1 MRFFYRIPGHIWFLI
16 PALLCFSPSA
26 MARPKP
32 GDPVRIAI
40 AGLNHDHAA
49 FFFGKKS
56 RPGIELVG
64 IYETNP
70 VLIHRYEE
78 RYQLPGNLFYSNL
91 DRMLD
96 AVKPDAVVAFCSTYA
111 HLSVVRA
118 CAPRGIHVMV
128 EKPLSTTLSQAL
140 EMKRL
145 ADRYRI
151 FLLTDF
157 ETAWYPSTEKA
168 FRLVLDSGYV
178 GTIRKVI
185 FHDGHQGP
193 VAIHVSPEFLAWLT
207 DPVKNGGG
215 ALTDFGCYGANLMDY
230 LMQGEKPLS
239 VTAVTRHFQPRV
251 YPRVDDEATILVS
264 YPSAQCLIEASW
276 NWPFGRKDMEI
287 YGDKGY
293 VKTLDNTDLREKN
306 VESAPETDRQ
316 IGAAEV
322 QVIQDP
328 FVYFAGV
335 VRKEIKMPPYGQ
347 YSLENNIEVA
357 RILDAARQSA
367 ATGRTVSLAPV
378 SGPGDPRP

>member
-1 MRFFYRIPGHIWFLI
+1 MFPGILLRFAFLLLPLLSFTHPLRPRQI
-16 PALLCFSPSA
+16 PARL
-26 MARPKP
+26 
-32 GDPVRIAI
+32 VRMAI

-49 FFFGKKS
+49 FFFGKKF
-56 RPGIELVG
+56 RPGIQLVG
-64 IYETNP
+64 IYEPNP
-70 VLIHRYEE
+70 VLVRRYEI
-78 RYQLPGNLFYSNL
+78 RYQLPANLFYSNL

-96 AVKPDAVVAFCSTYA
+96 AVRPEAVVAFCSTDA
-111 HLSVVRA
+111 HLSVVKA

-128 EKPLSTTLSQAL
+128 EKPLSTTVNQAL

-151 FLLTDF
+151 FLLTDY

-215 ALTDFGCYGANLMDY
+215 ALMDFGCYGANLMDF
-230 LMQGEKPLS
+230 LMQGQKPLG

-293 VKTLDNTDLREKN
+293 VKTLNNTDLREKDM
-306 VESAPETDRQ
+306 ESVPETDLE
-316 IGAAEV
+316 ITAGEV

-328 FVYFAGV
+328 FVYFARV
-335 VRKEIKMPPYGQ
+335 VRKEMKMPAYGQ
-347 YSLENNIEVA
+347 YSLENNIEVV
-357 RILDAARQSA
+357 RILDAARRSA
-367 ATGRTVSLAPV
+367 ATGRTVSLSSVPD
-378 SGPGDPRP
+378 SGNSRH